1 MSLPPHALEINP
13 DSSLQ
18 FTITRGPTSAKGGGG
33 DAGGGNNGD
42 DVSRCTM
49 TLRHPGNTNKYLA
62 FKVR

>member
-1 MSLPPHALEINP
+1 MSLPPHALEITP

-18 FTITRGPTSAKGGGG
+18 FTITRGPSAKGG
-33 DAGGGNNGD
+33 DAGGGNNNGD